1 VSGLDSAAGASVPP
15 PGVWSIDAGR
25 SSVTFAVRHV
35 LATLHG
41 CFSEFEGTLEVA
53 PNGVAKGFG
62 TVNAAS
68 IDTGEPTR
76 DERLRRSADFFDIER
91 CPTITFASTRIDHL
105 NSGRFLV
112 VGDLTMRGVTREL
125 ELHARAHGPAR
136 DAGGNQSIALELRGE
151 LSRRE
156 FGLTWNQA
164 LETGGMLV
172 GDRVKIALDL
182 SGVQTQATRP
192 AV

>member
-1 VSGLDSAAGASVPP
+1 
-15 PGVWSIDAGR
+15 
-25 SSVTFAVRHV
+25 VTFAVRHV

-41 CFSEFEGTLEVA
+41 GFSEFEGTLEVA
-53 PNGVAKGFG
+53 ANGVARGFG
-62 TVNAAS
+62 TVNAES

-91 CPTITFASTRIDHL
+91 FPRITFASTRIDHL

-112 VGDLTMRGVTREL
+112 VGDLTLRGVTREL
-125 ELHARAHGPAR
+125 ELHARAHGAAR
-136 DAGGNQSIALELRGE
+136 DAGGYQWIALELRGE